1 MPIGVDSSNR
11 NDWLVDFG
19 CEPQRAIELVDKG
32 TDMMLKSTIHDL
44 YNEEMREKAYSSHH
58 DQMTR
63 PGDAL
68 FRQDCAEYSL

>member
-1 MPIGVDSSNR
+1 MTLALSFVRHRKPFWKEGMARKRV
-11 NDWLVDFG
+11 
-19 CEPQRAIELVDKG
+19 IELVDKG

-58 DQMTR
+58 DQMTH

-68 FRQDCAEYSL
+68 FRQDCTEYSL